1 MLLKASQNLLKAS
14 ASSPSP
20 RFPLSN
26 TVFRLFATCAQETTI
41 NLLLLPYLLFPM
53 CHNTLHD
60 SVRFTDTVF
69 V

>member
-26 TVFRLFATCAQETTI
+26 TAFMLFATCTQETTM
-41 NLLLLPYLLFPM
+41 NLLL
-53 CHNTLHD
+53 
-60 SVRFTDTVF
+60 
-69 V
+69 